1 MAIVNLKLR
10 RTSDEG
16 FLVILR
22 AKNLD
27 EETEGFLPPLLP
39 ELESSFNKWQ
49 SAYRQIEAVRSCV
62 APAPGLRLTP
72 KSITIHS
79 HAEHTGAV
87 KDYLN
92 QWLNSGDSKWQ
103 PIRDRLIAIAQ
114 QLHQSND
121 EIRVII
127 DAKDIDLRRLPW
139 QAWNLFEEHYPNAE
153 VALSAPKS
161 FNPKINKLVPKST
174 KVRIL
179 VAVGRSNGINT
190 KDDLKVIQDLETDGV
205 EVRCLIKPS
214 RRDLCEALWDEQ
226 GYHIFVFTGHSGS
239 QEDGQI
245 GWIELNDEESLTIE
259 EFKEALKQAIDKG
272 LQLAIFNSCDGLG
285 LANQLAQLHLPQ
297 VIVMREPVPDP
308 VAVDFLR
315 YFFKEFTHNNKSL
328 FTSVKKA
335 RKRLEHFKSDYPGA
349 IWLPTICIEAN
360 VEPLTWQGLRESS
373 PPKLTPIKL
382 EDSTHQ
388 PKKNIKSWLLI
399 GLLAVVVSSGA
410 AYLIRKKVN
419 SDFSSVTAPEGTWL
433 YGGST
438 SWAPIRQYVDPEI
451 KKAHPQF
458 ELRYTDAIN
467 ATPGS
472 GTGIRML
479 LSGQLTFSQSSRPI
493 ADREYQQ
500 SQQRGLSLKQI
511 PVALEGLA
519 IAVHPDLQIP
529 GLTLRQI
536 KDIYTGK
543 ITNWNQVGGP
553 NLKITAYS
561 RRFEDG
567 GTVEFLVDNILG
579 KEKLGSNVVY
589 VQDTTEALRK
599 LASDRSGIYYASAP
613 EVVPQCHIKALPI
626 AKQGNNFVPPYTE
639 PLIKA
644 EQCPNHRNK
653 LNINAFKTGEYPITR
668 QMFVIVKQ
676 NGGLEQQAGEAY
688 ANMLLTSQG
697 QKLMNE
703 AGFVRIR

>member
-1 MAIVNLKLR
+1 MATVKLKLR
-10 RTSDEG
+10 RNSPDG
-16 FLVILR
+16 FLVILT

-27 EETEGFLPPLLP
+27 EETEGFLPPLP
-39 ELESSFNKWQ
+39 PNLESSFNEWQ
-49 SAYRQIEAVRSCV
+49 SAYRQIQAVRSC
-62 APAPGLRLTP
+62 ATFRLTP
-72 KSITIHS
+72 KNVTIHS
-79 HAEHTGAV
+79 HAAHTLAV
-87 KDYLN
+87 KDELN
-92 QWLNSGDSKWQ
+92 QWLNTYDSRWR

-114 QLHQSND
+114 QLHHFNE

-139 QAWNLFEEHYPNAE
+139 QEWNLLEEHYPNAE
-153 VALSAPKS
+153 VALSAPKG

-179 VAVGRSNGINT
+179 VAVGRSDGINT

-214 RRDLCEALWDEQ
+214 RRELSEALWDEQ

-245 GWIELNDEESLTIE
+245 GWIELNDQDSLTIE

-285 LANQLAQLHLPQ
+285 LANQLAELHLPQ

-315 YFFKEFTHNNKSL
+315 YFFQEFTHNNKSL
-328 FTSVKKA
+328 FSSVKKA

-360 VEPLTWQGLRESS
+360 VEPLTWKELGKNSL
-373 PPKLTPIKL
+373 PKPILIEPETPNKKIK
-382 EDSTHQ
+382 Q
-388 PKKNIKSWLLI
+388 WLLI
-399 GLLAVVVSSGA
+399 GLVGVFISGGA
-410 AYLIRKKVN
+410 IYLVNKKVN
-419 SDFSSVTAPEGTWL
+419 SDLSSITAPEGTWF

-458 ELRYTDAIN
+458 ELRYTNPIS
-467 ATPGS
+467 TPPGS

-479 LSGQLTFSQSSRPI
+479 LEGRLTFSLSSRPI

-529 GLTLRQI
+529 GLTLEQI

-561 RRFEDG
+561 RNFEDA

-579 KEKLGSNVVY
+579 KQKLGSNVIY
-589 VQDTTEALRK
+589 VRDTTDALRK
-599 LASDRSGIYYASAP
+599 LASDRGGIYYASAP
-613 EVVPQCHIKALPI
+613 EVVPQCGIKPLPI
-626 AKQGNNFVPPYTE
+626 ARQGNSFVAPYTK
-639 PLIKA
+639 PLIKP
-644 EQCPNHRNK
+644 EQCPNQRNK
-653 LNINAFKTGEYPITR
+653 LNIDAFKTGEYPITR

-676 NGGLEQQAGEAY
+676 NPGSLEEQAGEAY
-688 ANMLLTSQG
+688 ANMLLTTHG